1 MSDKLNLE
9 GLSTE
14 ATSNHDNLEQK
25 SVFELIRG
33 MNDEDKTVP
42 FAVEKALPQI
52 EAFIQNAVER
62 MLNGGRLF
70 YIGAGTS
77 GRLGIL
83 DASECPPTYGVP
95 HGLVVGLIAG
105 GDQAIKFA
113 VENAEDDV
121 DQAWEDLKKYDI
133 NQNDTVLG
141 IAASGRTPY
150 VVGGL
155 QKANQNGILTGCL
168 VCNKGSEVAAN
179 AQFPIEVVVGPE
191 YVTGSTRMKS
201 GTAQK
206 MVLNMI
212 STSIMIKLGKVR
224 GNKMVDMQLS
234 NEKLIERG
242 IKMIISEI
250 GVDYA
255 VAKELLT
262 TQGSVRKA
270 VDFYQNINR

>member
-1 MSDKLNLE
+1 MKDKLNLE

-25 SVFELIRG
+25 TVLELLRG
-33 MNDEDKTVP
+33 MNEEDKTVP
-42 FAVEKALPQI
+42 LAVEKSLPQI
-52 EAFIQNAVER
+52 EAFIEKAVEK
-62 MLNGGRLF
+62 MLRGGRLF

-105 GDQAIKFA
+105 GDHAIKFA

-121 DQAWEDLKKYDI
+121 DQAWEDLKKHDI

-141 IAASGRTPY
+141 LAASGRTPY

-155 QKANQNGILTGCL
+155 QKANQNGVLTGCV

-206 MVLNMI
+206 LVLNMI
-212 STSIMIKLGKVR
+212 STAIMIKLGKVR

-250 GVDYA
+250 GVEYA
-255 VAKELLT
+255 VARELLT

-270 VDFYQNINR
+270 VDFYQSTNR